1 MLGVRSYKSLPQT
14 WSRFF
19 GSRSLVQWIDPGCLR
34 PGLTSAQFVV
44 VPAASYFML
53 GEAITLSSILGVVI
67 ILLGACPCGAPSAED
82 HDS

>member
-1 MLGVRSYKSLPQT
+1 M
-14 WSRFF
+14 
-19 GSRSLVQWIDPGCLR
+19 R

-67 ILLGACPCGAPSAED
+67 ILLGARRCRRPSVGD
-82 HDS
+82 HLS